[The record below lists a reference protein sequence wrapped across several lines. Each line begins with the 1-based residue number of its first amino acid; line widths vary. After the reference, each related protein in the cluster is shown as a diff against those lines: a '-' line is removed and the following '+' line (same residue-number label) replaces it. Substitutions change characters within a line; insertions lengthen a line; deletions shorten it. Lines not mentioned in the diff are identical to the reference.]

1 MGTVSRVF
9 GNVHYDFKYETIK
22 PIAKAL
28 IGFDDLDDPEV
39 DNPVADNQIISVL
52 HLMVKEKNAEI
63 NELKDRE
70 ERIEAKHDKEI
81 ERVQVDAQRKIDSL
95 NRDKRNL
102 WATVAILAVIILAI
116 VVADLIVPSRGWILR
131 NTSAFIGPESSAM
144 IRTVAALIRSLF
156 S

>member
-1 MGTVSRVF
+1 
-9 GNVHYDFKYETIK
+9 
-22 PIAKAL
+22 
-28 IGFDDLDDPEV
+28 
-39 DNPVADNQIISVL
+39 
-52 HLMVKEKNAEI
+52 MVKEKNAEI
-63 NELKDRE
+63 NDLKDRE

-81 ERVQVDAQRKIDSL
+81 ERVQNDAQRKIDSL

-131 NTSAFIGPESSAM
+131 NTSAVIGLDNSAM